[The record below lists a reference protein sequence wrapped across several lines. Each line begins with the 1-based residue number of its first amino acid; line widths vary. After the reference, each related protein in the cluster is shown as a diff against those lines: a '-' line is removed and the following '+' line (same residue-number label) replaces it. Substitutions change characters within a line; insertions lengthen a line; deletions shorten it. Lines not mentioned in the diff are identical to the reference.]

1 MFGVRKENH
10 HSYASILGDFVGHMS
25 STNSQTL
32 EVAQREKGFEKDLNT
47 RLTVIPQVLSK
58 SQQVHLSHEITVHNS
73 VIVNMATLTFGPLRS
88 NLVFKEFETI
98 TSLLGSL
105 GEITKYE
112 IIDFIYQM
120 GETDILFLSL
130 LCLFTEVI

>member
-1 MFGVRKENH
+1 M
-10 HSYASILGDFVGHMS
+10 
-25 STNSQTL
+25 
-32 EVAQREKGFEKDLNT
+32 
-47 RLTVIPQVLSK
+47 
-58 SQQVHLSHEITVHNS
+58 
-73 VIVNMATLTFGPLRS
+73 IVYMATLTFGPLRS

-98 TSLLGSL
+98 TRLLGSP

-130 LCLFTEVI
+130 LCLFTEVN